1 MVQNFFFLV
10 HDSWIYSALPTL
22 PCSVRGRQ
30 PLHISKRWLGQQGHQ
45 CCWHPPIGF
54 YITNLNATHAAFLY
68 PAVGQSGTT
77 CNQMQRRY
85 WDDTKRELWVF
96 IFSAPKSEHNG
107 CFRGTI
113 GRLHLFHLLRDG
125 GLRAYVASWF
135 SICFWNFIFSFY
147 YYPLINWCIHFAK
160 YKNIWAYYVC
170 L

>member
-1 MVQNFFFLV
+1 MKSSQSSPSLYLTKLMVQNFFFWYTIPEYILHSLPYPV
-10 HDSWIYSALPTL
+10 VLGVGSRSTSPKGDWDSRATSAADT
-22 PCSVRGRQ
+22 
-30 PLHISKRWLGQQGHQ
+30 
-45 CCWHPPIGF
+45 PPIGF
-54 YITNLNATHAAFLY
+54 YFTNLNATHAAFLY
-68 PAVGQSGTT
+68 PAVGQSGAT

-85 WDDTKRELWVF
+85 WNDTKREVWVF

-147 YYPLINWCIHFAK
+147 YYPLIN
-160 YKNIWAYYVC
+160 
-170 L
+170 